1 MFDQLSQYLFQ
12 YKSLNIP
19 SVGLFKLR
27 TQQAALNI
35 TKGVVEAPGWQID
48 FVQQTAEQDPE
59 QVVSEQSPNLFDW
72 LSKKNDITTEEAISQ
87 FEIFKTS
94 LQNQLNSGEPVSW
107 DGVGQFIKNQGTI
120 RFTSSQTVNTL
131 FAPIAA
137 NTVIRENQ
145 NYKILVGT
153 RETDTEQMR
162 HELSEVETSNRFS
175 KILPLLLLALALLGL
190 IGYFIKNGTS
200 VSNTGNQQR
209 IEIAKPIETYKIP

>member
-59 QVVSEQSPNLFDW
+59 QVVSGQSPNLFDW

-162 HELSEVETSNRFS
+162 HELTEAEKFMKTRQFKSFFKNLTPAFACSGFIRTHW
-175 KILPLLLLALALLGL
+175 LL
-190 IGYFIKNGTS
+190 
-200 VSNTGNQQR
+200 
-209 IEIAKPIETYKIP
+209 YKKRNFGIQYGQSTEN